1 MVDFIQAVRHD
12 RVEVETPNG
21 MVELDPPEPAFSIKG
36 RTVQSILR
44 LMRDWHRSLGAG
56 SAGRTW
62 TPSPLQPMVLE
73 EPSRDASDP
82 PKRWQ
87 MMELTNSAQ
96 LRAEGAALHHC
107 VASYDDRCYRGMSRI
122 WSLRMWQGEKIHHVM
137 TIEVDPKRR
146 AVVQARARANRAAA
160 GKPLRLLQDWAAR
173 ERLQLAI

>member
-1 MVDFIQAVRHD
+1 MVDFIQAIRHD
-12 RVEVETPNG
+12 RVAVETPNG

-36 RTVQSILR
+36 RTVQSMLR
-44 LMRDWHRSLGAG
+44 LMRNWHRSLGAG

-62 TPSPLQPMVLE
+62 TPSLLQPMVLE
-73 EPSRDASDP
+73 EPGRDASDP

-107 VASYDDRCYRGMSRI
+107 VATYDDRCCRGMSRI
-122 WSLRMWQGEKIHHVM
+122 WSLRLWQGEKIHHVM
-137 TIEVDPKRR
+137 TIEVDPKSR
-146 AVVQARARANRAAA
+146 AVVQARARANRVAS